1 MEIVT
6 DKKKIE
12 ELDAISYQENLNI
25 QGEKQEFLTNPK
37 KIKEL
42 DSISEKEDKLKAEKP
57 NEAVKF
63 IKDFYSEYIS
73 GDVKTEFPNMGEIYT
88 INSKG
93 NVKGALKDLAL
104 NFGYMTTA
112 DQNARLDMLFEAYP
126 GSVVSKDSFNN
137 VMITLPENL
146 VDKGADRT
154 FYLDK
159 PGLTFNGALDTVGTI
174 LTYVPGAGYVAK
186 QGAMNLGKKVLAQG
200 SVALATGV
208 AGDVYSSQLGN
219 TQGDGLIPII
229 DEGKA
234 LLNFGFGAAGEKIGQ
249 VATKIIGL
257 NRATNFLENKIPSN
271 IASTFFGKQM
281 FITNKGEITQ
291 KTIDAAK
298 KMGVGENVLNN
309 KVVMTNFALGL
320 ENGLE
325 ASVAAKVGGLNEF
338 GISVFLAAAQGNK
351 KAIKEID
358 LIRKGGAG
366 EAMQNIVLA
375 QDDLILQQHFKA
387 LNEIK
392 NKMISEKNSALTS
405 ILPANTKN
413 QASSAV
419 DDNIAAIDKQ
429 INDVAIKMQKSVN
442 RKYDAIDWN
451 QDFKKPVVKNLVNN
465 LKSSLTNSETGIG
478 QGFNKTTMPQTAAF
492 LKNMELFTKKISN
505 KKLTKITMGML
516 EAERK
521 SLNKIMSNTRDATD
535 LAALSVMKKRF
546 DFFYDTTVE
555 KALANGS
562 PEVLSVIKSARAASA
577 EYKKMFVPQRYK
589 GVGVN
594 IPDKGGQFTQKVLNG
609 DYTNTQIANFVYGS
623 VKVGGSYKEAGVP
636 VIKKLYEI
644 FPEGSNGRDLVKV
657 GAFNRLIENSFK
669 SYGSRE
675 IFDPKLFAKAVNDA
689 IDGSGKNI
697 SNIIYTDA
705 QKKGLINFAKEIEKQ
720 LSAKDFVNAK
730 GGTNAFMEILDAK
743 ARGLAGIVGFNV
755 ANIQGLILSRGVYDS
770 AKAIAKRNADLA
782 DIQNAIS
789 NAKLPATSGGAGGI
803 DIAMEKRTIAEN
815 LDKNQIYS
823 TRDNNIQIMDA
834 KTLEQFEIIES
845 LNKYK

>member
-1 MEIVT
+1 MEILTDLKKIEELDAISYQKQFNIKGEKENFVK

-12 ELDAISYQENLNI
+12 ELDAIS
-25 QGEKQEFLTNPK
+25 K
-37 KIKEL
+37 K
-42 DSISEKEDKLKAEKP
+42 DQKLKEEEP
-57 NEAVKF
+57 NEAVKY

-126 GSVVSKDSFNN
+126 GSAVSKDSFNN

-146 VDKGADRT
+146 VDKNTNRT

-159 PGLTFNGALDTVGTI
+159 PGLSFNGAIDTIGTM
-174 LTYVPGAGYVAK
+174 LTYIPGAGWVAK
-186 QGAMNLGKKVLAQG
+186 KGAMGLGKKVVLQG
-200 SVALATGV
+200 TAAATTGV
-208 AGDVYSSQLGN
+208 AGDIYSSQLGN
-219 TQGDGLIPII
+219 TQGDGLLPIV

-249 VATKIIGL
+249 VVTKIVGL
-257 NRATNFLENKIPSN
+257 NTATNFLENKIPSN
-271 IASTFFGKQM
+271 IASTFFGKQNY
-281 FITNKGEITQ
+281 ITNKGEITQ
-291 KTIDAAK
+291 KTINLAK
-298 KMGVGENVLNN
+298 KLGVEDNVLKN
-309 KVVMTNFALGL
+309 KISMTNFALGL

-325 ASVAAKVGGLNEF
+325 ANVAAKVGGLNEF

-351 KAIKEID
+351 KALKEID

-366 EAMQNIVLA
+366 ENMQNIVLA

-392 NKMISEKNSALTS
+392 NKMITEKNSALS
-405 ILPANTKN
+405 SAFPPNTKN
-413 QASSAV
+413 LAANAV
-419 DDNIAAIDKQ
+419 DDNIAALDKQ

-451 QDFKKPVVKNLVNN
+451 QDFKKPVVKNLVKNF
-465 LKSSLTNSETGIG
+465 KDALTNSDSGIG
-478 QGFNKTTMPQTAAF
+478 QGFNKTTMPNTAAF
-492 LKNMELFTKKISN
+492 LKNMELFSKKLNN
-505 KKLTKITMGML
+505 KKLTKITMGAL
-516 EAERK
+516 ESERK

-546 DFFYDTTVE
+546 DFFYDAAVE
-555 KALANGS
+555 KGLANGNA
-562 PEVLSVIKSARAASA
+562 EVLNVIKSARAASA
-577 EYKKMFVPQRYK
+577 DYKKLFVPQKYK
-589 GVGVN
+589 SIGVN

-609 DYTNTQIANFVYGS
+609 DYTNSQIANFVYGS
-623 VKVGGSYKEAGVP
+623 SKVGGSYKEVGVP
-636 VIKKLYEI
+636 VVKKLYEI
-644 FPEGSNGRDLVKV
+644 FPEGSNGRDLIKV

-669 SYGSRE
+669 QYGSRE
-675 IFDPKLFAKAVNDA
+675 IFSPKLFAKAVNDA
-689 IDGSGKNI
+689 IDGTGKNV
-697 SNIIYTDA
+697 SNIIYTET

-720 LSAKDFVNAK
+720 LSEKSFVNTTK
-730 GGTNAFMEILDAK
+730 GANAFMEILDAK

-755 ANIQGLILSRGVYDS
+755 ANIQGLLLTRSVYDS

-782 DIQNAIS
+782 DIQNAITI
-789 NAKLPATSGGAGGI
+789 AKLPSSSGGAGGI
-803 DIAMEKRTIAEN
+803 DIAMEKRPIAQDLN
-815 LDKNQIYS
+815 KNQVYS
-823 TRDNNIQIMDA
+823 TRGNNIQIMDA
-834 KTLEQFEIIES
+834 KTLEQYKIIES
-845 LNKYK
+845 LNKYR